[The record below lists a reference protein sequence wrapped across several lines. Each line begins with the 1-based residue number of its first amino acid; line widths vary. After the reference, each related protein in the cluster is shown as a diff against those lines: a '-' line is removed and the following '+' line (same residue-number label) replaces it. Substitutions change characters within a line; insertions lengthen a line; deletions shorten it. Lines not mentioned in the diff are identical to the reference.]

1 MSRKTKSGFS
11 RLMSAMA
18 DLPSPH
24 SATTSRSGS
33 SSSSLRRRSRASDS
47 SSLSNTRMGI
57 GGTDLL
63 GKFTKWYVDFDN
75 AAPTGGIVNRHLVVV
90 VVELL
95 QPCACVTQADSL
107 GRNYST
113 EEGKPLA
120 VVADL
125 HPQLVEDLAG
135 RDANAARSAARAD
148 AVADGVFNQ
157 RLEEKVWDQRRQS
170 VRLDIHLH
178 LQPVLEARLLNVNIL
193 LQERQFAAQRHSV
206 DADGV

>member
-18 DLPSPH
+18 DFPSPH

-33 SSSSLRRRSRASDS
+33 SSSSLCRRSRASDS

-57 GGTDLL
+57 GATDLL
-63 GKFTKWYVDFDN
+63 GKFAKWYVDFDD

-95 QPCACVTQADSL
+95 QPGARVAQPDSF

-113 EEGKPLA
+113 EKRKPLA
-120 VVADL
+120 IVADL
-125 HPQLVEDLAG
+125 HPKFVEDLAG
-135 RDANAARSAARAD
+135 RDANTARSAPRAD

-157 RLEEKVWDQRRQS
+157 RLEEKVWDQCRQS
-170 VRLDIHLH
+170 MRLDIHFH
-178 LQPVLEARLLNVNIL
+178 LQPVLEARLLNVNVL
-193 LQERQFAAQRHSV
+193 LQERQFAAERHFV